1 MDTLHYETLCLEK
14 QDYRIAYLVGEL
26 FPFFKKRKQNKT
38 KNFPVHYDIIP
49 YKGRDRLLC
58 TYNIMNLYEI

>member
-1 MDTLHYETLCLEK
+1 MDHEWREAVLYAGTSGGRACSLLESL
-14 QDYRIAYLVGEL
+14 AL
-26 FPFFKKRKQNKT
+26 
-38 KNFPVHYDIIP
+38 PVCYDIIP